1 MKYYAGIDLHSSN
14 NYIGIIDEKDKRLF
28 GKRIDNDLPDVLSVL
43 EPFKN
48 NLDGVVVEST
58 YNWYW
63 LVDGLQQQGYQVHLA
78 NPSAVKQY
86 EGLKYTDDRWDSFW
100 LAHMKRLNIL
110 PEGYIYPKEQ
120 RSIRDLLR
128 RRVLF
133 VHQRTSQVL
142 SLQSMIA
149 RNLGARISARELNKL
164 TDEEIDLMFEDN
176 QAFMARNQLSTIDF
190 LNKTILNIEKQVLGQ
205 KKIKKEFSLLQTI
218 SGIGKILAL
227 TIMLEVGDISRF
239 KKVGHYSSYCRC
251 VKSEKTSNK
260 KKKGENNKKNGNK
273 FLSWAYVEA
282 ANFSRRYSQ
291 KAHRFFQKKEAKR
304 NTIVATKALSNKLC
318 RASYYIMRDQVPYDE
333 SRLFS

>member
-43 EPFKN
+43 EPFKS

-63 LVDGLQQQGYQVHLA
+63 LVDGLQQHGYQVHLA

-120 RSIRDLLR
+120 RSVRDLLR

-164 TDEEIDLMFEDN
+164 TDEDIDRMFEAN
-176 QAFMARNQLSTIDF
+176 QAFMAKNQLSTIDF
-190 LNKTILNIEKQVLGQ
+190 LNKTILNIEKPRHQGCQ
-205 KKIKKEFSLLQTI
+205 DRPE
-218 SGIGKILAL
+218 GIP
-227 TIMLEVGDISRF
+227 V
-239 KKVGHYSSYCRC
+239 C
-251 VKSEKTSNK
+251 VQIPEK
-260 KKKGENNKKNGNK
+260 G
-273 FLSWAYVEA
+273 
-282 ANFSRRYSQ
+282 
-291 KAHRFFQKKEAKR
+291 
-304 NTIVATKALSNKLC
+304 
-318 RASYYIMRDQVPYDE
+318 RASVPYLGGSGLLFPDPNADPGNRRIFHAKSGHFRPAAVVQHFHRLCHRNHGHPGGHRLE
-333 SRLFS
+333 SPACRKHDPGKHHQSKKFAALHCQPDLLFRPDRV